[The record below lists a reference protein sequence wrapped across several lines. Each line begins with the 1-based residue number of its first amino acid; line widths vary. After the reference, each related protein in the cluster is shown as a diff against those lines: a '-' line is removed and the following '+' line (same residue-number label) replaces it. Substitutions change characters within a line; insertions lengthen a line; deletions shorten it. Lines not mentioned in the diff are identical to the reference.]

1 MCPGPAPAESRGSL
15 QMSGVGGKKKA
26 SQSWLSAGSR
36 LLYSFTSVLIY
47 PKTNNLF
54 FSIYFYSWRLITL
67 QSNNLLKR
75 FKEGGMIRLYQVH
88 NHGLHHK

>member
-47 PKTNNLF
+47 PKTNNP
-54 FSIYFYSWRLITL
+54 S
-67 QSNNLLKR
+67 KR